1 MAQSEDDNWIPF
13 PVVHLLRGG
22 DTSMAGM
29 AIALP
34 GVLNNSKT
42 GDTMGKIRWHR
53 GKKRKKMAKNLS
65 NGQKNRCPQS
75 LPSLPNWGNAA
86 PALTLFWL
94 EESVYYTLYKLYLLL
109 DWEVY
114 QEEAL
119 NHYGL
124 EKKERKGQ
132 QIASWY
138 RPPLIDCR
146 PHLLCNILP
155 AELPMAAT
163 HANTICNLVHRNVLQ
178 LELIV
183 SLGYGGGGEGFCK
196 ICCNVFKLCPS
207 HIYCGVEVELWKS
220 LVDVH

>member
-1 MAQSEDDNWIPF
+1 MFHALFAISILDSRFIINGSEW
-13 PVVHLLRGG
+13 RWQ
-22 DTSMAGM
+22 
-29 AIALP
+29 
-34 GVLNNSKT
+34 LNS
-42 GDTMGKIRWHR
+42 
-53 GKKRKKMAKNLS
+53 LS
-65 NGQKNRCPQS
+65 CGP
-75 LPSLPNWGNAA
+75 
-86 PALTLFWL
+86 LTLFWL

-155 AELPMAAT
+155 AELPMVAT